1 MANEIN
7 LKPNEID
14 RILDMTDKE
23 FYYIVVEKR
32 NIVRRLRAN
41 GSHEEANQ
49 IQKQIEEAVLLWG
62 SAPKIIRRN

>member
-41 GSHEEANQ
+41 GNREEANK
-49 IQKQIEEAVLLWG
+49 IQKQIEEAVLLWE